1 MVAAVEDAGFCPVIK
16 RPSTIAKLCQS
27 GGLLI
32 AAAQSLQLILDKE
45 RYNVGEMYSVL
56 FAVDKVRSRDK
67 PLKYPHIFRAGE
79 LVLLNKIDLLP
90 HVDFDVRFAV
100 ANARA
105 VNPDI
110 TVLHVSTRTGE
121 GLDGWYAW
129 LLGAVA
135 AAREATFT

>member
-45 RYNVGEMYSVL
+45 RYNVGEIR

-67 PLKYPHIFRAGE
+67 PLKYPHIFRAAE
-79 LVLLNKIDLLP
+79 LVLLNKIDL
-90 HVDFDVRFAV
+90 
-100 ANARA
+100 
-105 VNPDI
+105 
-110 TVLHVSTRTGE
+110 
-121 GLDGWYAW
+121 
-129 LLGAVA
+129 
-135 AAREATFT
+135 